1 MTGNQQKII
10 EFLTDCKL
18 ETLPAST
25 VHEAKRALLD
35 TLGCMIAG
43 LDTPLGRKL
52 VRLSGRFTDS
62 RGATV
67 LGGRKQ
73 VMPLFAAMCNGFMA
87 NAHDADDGHRMSRLH
102 AGGIIIP
109 TVLAA
114 AEEKDCD
121 GGKLIEAIV
130 IGYELGLRAGMAST
144 DGDIYYGSA
153 YGSTFGAAAAAGW
166 ILGLYN
172 EQIVNAMGISEM
184 YAPNSML
191 MGWINSRKIPM
202 IKEGMGWSAA
212 SGIMAAYMAGEG
224 ITGTLTI
231 FSGREKIS
239 RIDRLGSEY
248 EIEHRY
254 YKPGPACRWTHA
266 PLQTLLGIMD
276 EHQLTV
282 DNVAAINIR
291 TLKKAAQ
298 LDNPEPDTMED
309 AQYSI
314 PFVLGSAMIAGEFG
328 PAQMREDK
336 LTDPL
341 VLEQAGKVRLEV
353 EPEFDRVYPAQV
365 LCVVSVTTRDR
376 QVFSA
381 KNRKIRGDWDM
392 PLSDEQLTDKF
403 AVMSQNRL
411 SARQVETAVNRVWS
425 INALSSVQ
433 EFIDTLHTAIKN

>member
-1 MTGNQQKII
+1 MNHKQDERYICEEDMTGNQQKII

-73 VMPLFAAMCNGFMA
+73 VMHLFAAMCNGFMA

-172 EQIVNAMGISEM
+172 KQIVNAMGISEM
-184 YAPNSML
+184 YAPNYISLALFLNSNFCILPVEVVGNSQNMIFL
-191 MGWINSRKIPM
+191 GLLNPAIFFLQKSINS
-202 IKEGMGWSAA
+202 A
-212 SGIMAAYMAGEG
+212 S
-224 ITGTLTI
+224 
-231 FSGREKIS
+231 
-239 RIDRLGSEY
+239 
-248 EIEHRY
+248 
-254 YKPGPACRWTHA
+254 
-266 PLQTLLGIMD
+266 
-276 EHQLTV
+276 V
-282 DNVAAINIR
+282 
-291 TLKKAAQ
+291 
-298 LDNPEPDTMED
+298 
-309 AQYSI
+309 
-314 PFVLGSAMIAGEFG
+314 
-328 PAQMREDK
+328 
-336 LTDPL
+336 
-341 VLEQAGKVRLEV
+341 
-353 EPEFDRVYPAQV
+353 
-365 LCVVSVTTRDR
+365 
-376 QVFSA
+376 VFS
-381 KNRKIRGDWDM
+381 
-392 PLSDEQLTDKF
+392 
-403 AVMSQNRL
+403 
-411 SARQVETAVNRVWS
+411 
-425 INALSSVQ
+425 
-433 EFIDTLHTAIKN
+433 

>member
-1 MTGNQQKII
+1 M
-10 EFLTDCKL
+10 
-18 ETLPAST
+18 
-25 VHEAKRALLD
+25 H
-35 TLGCMIAG
+35 
-43 LDTPLGRKL
+43 
-52 VRLSGRFTDS
+52 
-62 RGATV
+62 
-67 LGGRKQ
+67 
-73 VMPLFAAMCNGFMA
+73 LFAAMCNGFMA

-121 GGKLIEAIV
+121 GGKLIEAIL

-166 ILGLYN
+166 VLGLSN

-184 YAPNSML
+184 HAPNSML